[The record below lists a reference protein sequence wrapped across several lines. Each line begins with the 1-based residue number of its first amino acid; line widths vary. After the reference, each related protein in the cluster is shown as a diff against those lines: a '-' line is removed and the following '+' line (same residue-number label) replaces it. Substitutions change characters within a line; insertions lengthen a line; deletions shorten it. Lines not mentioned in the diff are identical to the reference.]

1 MRQNETPPYLHEAWI
16 WLEQMR
22 FLILH
27 TWIKWITEEIMAK
40 LKNIKPD
47 WVDPDDA
54 PELDEQWFQD
64 AHVYIGD
71 TLIKRG
77 VGRPPIKNT
86 KEMLSLRIDF
96 DVLEKLRASGKGWQ
110 TRLSKHIKEAVMKGL
125 V

>member
-1 MRQNETPPYLHEAWI
+1 MRQNEKPPYLHEAWI

>member
-1 MRQNETPPYLHEAWI
+1 MNV
-16 WLEQMR
+16 
-22 FLILH
+22 
-27 TWIKWITEEIMAK
+27 K

-47 WVDPDDA
+47 WADPEDA

-110 TRLSKHIKEAVMKGL
+110 TRLNKYIKDAVLRGDL
-125 V
+125 

>member
-1 MRQNETPPYLHEAWI
+1 LQLSKNS
-16 WLEQMR
+16 
-22 FLILH
+22 
-27 TWIKWITEEIMAK
+27 
-40 LKNIKPD
+40 KNIKEE

-54 PELDEQWFQD
+54 PELDEEWFQN

-86 KEMLSLRIDF
+86 KEMLSLRLDS

-110 TRLSKHIKEAVMKGL
+110 TRLSKHIKEAVLKGTL
-125 V
+125 

>member
-1 MRQNETPPYLHEAWI
+1 MNV
-16 WLEQMR
+16 
-22 FLILH
+22 
-27 TWIKWITEEIMAK
+27 K

-47 WVDPDDA
+47 WVDLDDA
-54 PELDEQWFQD
+54 PELYEKWFQE

-86 KEMLSLRIDF
+86 KEMLSLRMDL

-110 TRLSKHIKEAVMKGL
+110 TRLNKYIKDAVMRGDL
-125 V
+125 

>member
-1 MRQNETPPYLHEAWI
+1 MNV
-16 WLEQMR
+16 
-22 FLILH
+22 
-27 TWIKWITEEIMAK
+27 K
-40 LKNIKPD
+40 LKHISKD

-86 KEMLSLRIDF
+86 KEMLSLRLDADI
-96 DVLEKLRASGKGWQ
+96 LEKLLASGKGRQ
-110 TRLSKHIKEAVMKGL
+110 TRLSNHI
-125 V
+125 

>member
-1 MRQNETPPYLHEAWI
+1 MS
-16 WLEQMR
+16 
-22 FLILH
+22 
-27 TWIKWITEEIMAK
+27 KK
-40 LKNIKPD
+40 SKNIKKE

-54 PELDEQWFQD
+54 PELDEELFQN

-86 KEMLSLRIDF
+86 KEMLSLRLDS

-110 TRLSKHIKEAVMKGL
+110 TRLSKHIKEAVLKGTL
-125 V
+125 

>member
-1 MRQNETPPYLHEAWI
+1 MNV
-16 WLEQMR
+16 
-22 FLILH
+22 
-27 TWIKWITEEIMAK
+27 K
-40 LKNIKPD
+40 LKHISKD

-86 KEMLSLRIDF
+86 KEMLSLRLDADI
-96 DVLEKLRASGKGWQ
+96 LEKLRASGKGWQ
-110 TRLSKHIKEAVMKGL
+110 TRLSNHIKEAVLKDAL
-125 V
+125 

>member
-1 MRQNETPPYLHEAWI
+1 MQLSKNS
-16 WLEQMR
+16 
-22 FLILH
+22 
-27 TWIKWITEEIMAK
+27 
-40 LKNIKPD
+40 KNIKEE

-54 PELDEQWFQD
+54 PELDEEWFQN

-86 KEMLSLRIDF
+86 KEMLSLRLDS

-110 TRLSKHIKEAVMKGL
+110 TRLSKHIKEAVLKGTL
-125 V
+125 